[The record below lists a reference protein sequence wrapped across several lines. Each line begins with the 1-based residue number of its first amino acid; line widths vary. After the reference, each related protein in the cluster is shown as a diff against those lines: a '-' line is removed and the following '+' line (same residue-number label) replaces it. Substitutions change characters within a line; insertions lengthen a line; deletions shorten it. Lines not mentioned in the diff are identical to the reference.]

1 MGRNTTDVPLA
12 RSSIELPA
20 PAVDKTRVTDSLSP
34 QSKLDIYLDFGEIGL
49 GPSGPYGIFETLL
62 NVPELK
68 DLFRERIP
76 ELIPLDLG

>member
-20 PAVDKTRVTDSLSP
+20 PAVDKTSVTDSLSP

-49 GPSGPYGIFETLL
+49 GPSGPYEIFETLL

-76 ELIPLDLG
+76 EMIPLDLG